1 MSLPSDGAFFV
12 CGLFHRFVRMGL
24 LTIVKKDALQWL
36 TQRHSVSFA
45 GAEKSAE
52 LALNSLM
59 DELDQNDE
67 GLSAEQAMKI
77 ALKEVGVTQNK
88 TP

>member
-1 MSLPSDGAFFV
+1 MAIDKRTAF
-12 CGLFHRFVRMGL
+12 
-24 LTIVKKDALQWL
+24 QWL

-77 ALKEVGVTQNK
+77 ALKEAGVTQNK